1 MTLTQALAC
10 VLAYSMAVAG
20 LYDLVFCRPE
30 RRARRAAEAHAHQL
44 QDELERRDRGDMV
57 RNVAPIS
64 GFGPLTEGRETGSA
78 QIVPL
83 RSRPGP
89 RRRSRA
95 AHPSNFH
102 REGA

>member
-30 RRARRAAEAHAHQL
+30 RRARRAAEARAHEL
-44 QDELERRDRGDMV
+44 QDELERRDRGDIV
-57 RNVAPIS
+57 RHIAPIPGRDPGHES
-64 GFGPLTEGRETGSA
+64 GTGA
-78 QIVPL
+78 RVVPL